1 MMKRTLRILV
11 ATLTVSAVL
20 AAGGTAMAAPCLVEY
35 KAKKDK
41 PLRLNFGTAEL
52 PAKACASKK
61 AAASALAPILAQQ
74 GWTLLAIVSILGGEN
89 PN

>member
-1 MMKRTLRILV
+1 MMKHTFRALV
-11 ATLTVSAVL
+11 AMLTAAAVLVSA
-20 AAGGTAMAAPCLVEY
+20 GTAIAAPCRVEY
-35 KAKKDK
+35 KAETDRRLK
-41 PLRLNFGTAEL
+41 LNFGTAEL